1 MKHQGHV
8 AQGTIDMLLK
18 RLDNLESD
26 TRYLLEQESR
36 RVGKMHE
43 HRIRDLEQTVH
54 TIRTEVLPGL
64 PKSGVSPMGED
75 RSWLRVVRKNGA
87 RFKIRAYQL
96 PFITLYNGDRVESA

>member
-8 AQGTIDMLLK
+8 AQGTIDSMLQRLK
-18 RLDNLESD
+18 DLEYN
-26 TRYLLEQESR
+26 TRYLLDAERQR
-36 RVGKMHE
+36 LGRMHE
-43 HRIRDLEQTVH
+43 HRIKDLEQTIH
-54 TIRTEVLPGL
+54 ALRTEVLTRL

-87 RFKIRAYQL
+87 RFKIRANQL